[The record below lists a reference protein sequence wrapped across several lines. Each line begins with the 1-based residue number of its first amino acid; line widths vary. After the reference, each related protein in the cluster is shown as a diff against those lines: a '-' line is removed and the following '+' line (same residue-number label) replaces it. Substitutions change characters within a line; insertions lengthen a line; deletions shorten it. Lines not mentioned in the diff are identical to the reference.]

1 MDICVIE
8 RAAETLLGPPNLV
21 SAESRREAEQLF
33 HNIKQELTIE
43 AAAQVI
49 QSTKNQ
55 CVLFQI
61 AQMTGEIV
69 LRDWVLLSKEQVIHT
84 YKMLLEFVAQRE
96 DLSNYAQTEF
106 LRSVA
111 MILKRGII
119 DEKTGDQEE
128 LFELIHNLLVNPH
141 ARLQAIGGELI
152 SAITQQ
158 FSSSWRNAKFSI
170 TWDFHVR
177 AKTKFEDIGLRRL
190 LEMSLKTLHA
200 LLSQTNILSDEFA
213 HRICGKFL
221 EVAETTLSWNFA
233 SKIFRRVFSLCQFQ
247 TTNSFRPPAS
257 WKDLLENDEFFTLF
271 FHLHA
276 KIRTDEDLSTRSL
289 SCLVQL
295 AGLSGEV
302 MASSDFTERYV
313 KLYIGSLMDLFAE
326 GPLQHEINYFCTIVN
341 RLFQYRPIQ
350 TIMRIGPELRRKF
363 LIYLSQYIQHLTS
376 QAMYAALGRGE
387 HDDHHSLALLF
398 DSWTLL
404 LRGRWRLELTQE
416 EEAMIDNELII
427 GPNLQI
433 VKRFVEC
440 VQAPPIG
447 CRPPIFTDGD
457 DDDEDDRTLFL
468 DLLTPLGTMACY
480 SVREFMDMMIHLVR
494 EHISEFQQMAAGSA
508 DLSRL
513 PLWQEDMHWLLLIIA
528 NSVVSEDIDGTC
540 RTEGDV
546 FESSVATVNER
557 GHVYS
562 LEHTETFLCQCI
574 ENPAGDRSHATDRVD
589 PYLRL
594 IGEVLAWASLEHQL
608 VSEAVANFV
617 SPELTR
623 SSFLCLR
630 RLISA
635 ASTAAEYSDADPLS
649 LPVFPQTGSFTHL
662 IVKFVVRKV
671 FTILNKFAGEEK
683 LCLDAVNL
691 LTGMIE
697 AYATLLASEPELFD
711 YLGHLD
717 IAALPS
723 RSLFNFILICFSR
736 FILDPLGQRFAQT
749 CQQPPSSEVDS
760 QLVDLIQCMDGVA
773 RASQPHSAAILFRFL
788 SPILE
793 SCVPLMKSR
802 SYSQPVVAAIL
813 VLIQDV
819 TTKVSIYVDDKED
832 SATLYRT
839 IVMIV
844 DVYRS
849 EQSSRFVGMTENDED
864 KGSDLVLF
872 LDILSNVLSKD
883 ILEGGEDNVA
893 TGAQVALASLE
904 MLLTVMNE
912 SVLKLPDLAMKFFR
926 LVLYL
931 VEFSREA
938 LAVMSVPLLVALCQ
952 CLREGMT
959 SQYGSEIACTSM
971 EALTE
976 IVSYFILMNHPV
988 PPELAQQFTE
998 TLPLAF
1004 ESCLEN
1010 SCENTIFNEAASC
1023 LYSLICF
1030 DKSAFDRF
1038 VNEMLSNKSNESA
1051 SNKLREEFA
1060 MLLPE
1065 DPKPG
1070 RRERWFFPSFCMSH
1084 L

>member
-43 AAAQVI
+43 AAGQRTRRINAF
-49 QSTKNQ
+49 S
-55 CVLFQI
+55 FQI

-69 LRDWVLLSKEQVIHT
+69 LRDWVLLSKEQIIHT

-119 DEKTGDQEE
+119 DEKTAS
-128 LFELIHNLLVNPH
+128 H
-141 ARLQAIGGELI
+141 RRKLI

-177 AKTKFEDIGLRRL
+177 AKTKFE
-190 LEMSLKTLHA
+190 TLHA

-233 SKIFRRVFSLCQFQ
+233 SKIFRRVFSLCQ

-271 FHLHA
+271 FQLHS
-276 KIRTDEDLSTRSL
+276 KIRTDEDLSIHSL

-302 MASSDFTERYV
+302 MASSEFTEHYV

-326 GPLQHEINYFCTIVN
+326 GPLPHEINYFCTIVN

-350 TIMRIGPELRRKF
+350 TIMRVGPELRRKF
-363 LIYLSQYIQHLTS
+363 LIYLSQYIQHLTN
-376 QAMYAALGRGE
+376 QAMYTAIGRGE

-416 EEAMIDNELII
+416 EETMIDNELII

-447 CRPPIFTDGD
+447 CRAPIFTGGD

-480 SVREFMDMMIHLVR
+480 SVREFMDMMIHLIR
-494 EHISEFQQMAAGSA
+494 EHVSEFQQMASGSA

-513 PLWQEDMHWLLLIIA
+513 PSWQEDMHWLLLIIA

-546 FESSVATVNER
+546 FESSVAMVNER

-562 LEHTETFLCQCI
+562 LEHTDSFLCQCI
-574 ENPAGDRSHATDRVD
+574 ENPAADRSQANDRVD
-589 PYLRL
+589 PYLRASV
-594 IGEVLAWASLEHQL
+594 GVSLEHQL
-608 VSEAVANFV
+608 VSEGRGEFHQSRA
-617 SPELTR
+617 TR

-630 RLISA
+630 RLLSA
-635 ASTAAEYSDADPLS
+635 ASSSVEYSDADPLA
-649 LPVFPQTGSFTHL
+649 LPVLPQTGSFTQL

-711 YLGHLD
+711 YLGQLD

-723 RSLFNFILICFSR
+723 RFIPLFC
-736 FILDPLGQRFAQT
+736 
-749 CQQPPSSEVDS
+749 
-760 QLVDLIQCMDGVA
+760 
-773 RASQPHSAAILFRFL
+773 
-788 SPILE
+788 
-793 SCVPLMKSR
+793 
-802 SYSQPVVAAIL
+802 
-813 VLIQDV
+813 
-819 TTKVSIYVDDKED
+819 
-832 SATLYRT
+832 
-839 IVMIV
+839 
-844 DVYRS
+844 YRS
-849 EQSSRFVGMTENDED
+849 AIFVIFGNDQSRKFVKN
-864 KGSDLVLF
+864 F
-872 LDILSNVLSKD
+872 
-883 ILEGGEDNVA
+883 
-893 TGAQVALASLE
+893 GAQIDSR
-904 MLLTVMNE
+904 NFNKR
-912 SVLKLPDLAMKFFR
+912 KL
-926 LVLYL
+926 V
-931 VEFSREA
+931 V
-938 LAVMSVPLLVALCQ
+938 
-952 CLREGMT
+952 
-959 SQYGSEIACTSM
+959 
-971 EALTE
+971 
-976 IVSYFILMNHPV
+976 
-988 PPELAQQFTE
+988 
-998 TLPLAF
+998 
-1004 ESCLEN
+1004 
-1010 SCENTIFNEAASC
+1010 
-1023 LYSLICF
+1023 
-1030 DKSAFDRF
+1030 DK
-1038 VNEMLSNKSNESA
+1038 
-1051 SNKLREEFA
+1051 
-1060 MLLPE
+1060 
-1065 DPKPG
+1065 
-1070 RRERWFFPSFCMSH
+1070 
-1084 L
+1084 